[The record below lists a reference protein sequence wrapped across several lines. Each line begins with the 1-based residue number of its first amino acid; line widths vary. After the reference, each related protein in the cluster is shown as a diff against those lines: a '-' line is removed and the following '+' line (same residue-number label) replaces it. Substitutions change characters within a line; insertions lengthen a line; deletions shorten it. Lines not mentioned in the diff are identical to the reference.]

1 MQFSLEN
8 LKVFSDLFLQISGN
22 TFVKKKI
29 TVRVNIGIKKFIR
42 MN

>member
-1 MQFSLEN
+1 MLSMHAVQS
-8 LKVFSDLFLQISGN
+8 FSDLFLQISGN
-22 TFVKKKI
+22 TFVEKKI